1 MITEE
6 KLISYKQNFTGQSFQ
21 WIRTQRPE
29 LLGKVVKCR
38 DIQTK
43 GKSAY
48 AIFDDGSS
56 IEVDKLNND
65 LLMISGDMKP
75 LTKDEVSSIYPQPSI
90 KPPVQSSGVVSETIV
105 GLAEK
110 PEVKK
115 EVKKEVTSD
124 KKEVPNPFEMFNSD
138 KTELNIKVG
147 INLPDKKLLKLMFN
161 NAENKDEFLNQLSDY
176 VYSTINNKVVK
187 DSLSAMLISSSRKKT
202 ALAKEEK
209 SEIKLTEVKDD
220 K

>member
-1 MITEE
+1 MTEE

-38 DIQTK
+38 DIQVK

-56 IEVDKLNND
+56 IEVAKLNND

-75 LTKDEVSSIYPQPSI
+75 LTKDEVSSIYPQPST
-90 KPPVQSSGVVSETIV
+90 KPPIQSSGVISETIV
-105 GLAEK
+105 EPAEK
-110 PEVKK
+110 P

-187 DSLSAMLISSSRKKT
+187 DSLSAMLISSARKKT
-202 ALAKEEK
+202 TSVKEEK
-209 SEIKLTEVKDD
+209 SEIKLTEVKND